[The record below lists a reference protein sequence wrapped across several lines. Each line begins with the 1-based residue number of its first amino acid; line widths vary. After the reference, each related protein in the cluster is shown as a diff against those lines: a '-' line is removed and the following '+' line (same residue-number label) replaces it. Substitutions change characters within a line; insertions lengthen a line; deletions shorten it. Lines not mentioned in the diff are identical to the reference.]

1 MENLQPEKRK
11 EKNKRNRAKREK
23 SYVIRIKTVKIN
35 GELQHCL
42 IGGSVNQMMMGMT
55 ERI

>member
-1 MENLQPEKRK
+1 MENLQPKK
-11 EKNKRNRAKREK
+11 ERERNRAKRVR

-55 ERI
+55 VRI

>member
-1 MENLQPEKRK
+1 MENLQPKK
-11 EKNKRNRAKREK
+11 EKKKRRNRVK
-23 SYVIRIKTVKIN
+23 SYVIRIKTAKIN

-55 ERI
+55 LRI